1 MVLGD
6 TVPSALMLVSV
17 LKFLIIVLALF
28 LFAYSTNL
36 AFRGDLEMSRMLSDY
51 YLLKVTV
58 HGLVVSLF
66 GG

>member
-1 MVLGD
+1 
-6 TVPSALMLVSV
+6 MLVSV
-17 LKFLIIVLALF
+17 LKFFIIVLALF

-58 HGLVVSLF
+58 HSLVVSLF